1 MRDDHRSMP
10 EQQQVAAFLDRY
22 ELHADP
28 AYQLLD
34 LTSEVGEL
42 AADATKSS
50 QWGASPE
57 DLDVESDEFGDA
69 LFSLLTV
76 AESLDIDAGD
86 ALRESLEKY
95 QRRIVDTGSASSD
108 E

>member
-1 MRDDHRSMP
+1 MP

-22 ELHADP
+22 EMHADP

-57 DLDVESDEFGDA
+57 SLDVKTDELGDA
-69 LFSLLTV
+69 LFSLLTL
-76 AESLDIDAGD
+76 AESLDIDAGE
-86 ALRESLEKY
+86 ALRESLRKY
-95 QRRIVDTGSASSD
+95 ECRIAESGDASSA